1 MEVKWE
7 LLCDILNTAASVFF
21 KGGFIMRFDQ
31 FDDNELRTIERVMND
46 ACKNLYA
53 NRIAYNEDEMKLIN
67 CLLNEAIQNVNQ
79 RYIER
84 KRVMA

>member
-1 MEVKWE
+1 
-7 LLCDILNTAASVFF
+7 
-21 KGGFIMRFDQ
+21 MRFDQ

-67 CLLNEAIQNVNQ
+67 CLLNEAIQNANQ

-84 KRVMA
+84 KRVMV